1 MRPVNARTGPTLMT
15 GHDVGNAA
23 DNAASAILS
32 QGSFRRFQVKNWV
45 RSIAVAAMLSAGA
58 VSGAFAQAKAA
69 PASAASGKDLLAK
82 SGCLACHAV
91 DKKLVGPSYTDVANK
106 YRSVKGAEDKITAHV
121 LNGGGGVWGQIA
133 MPPHKHIAE
142 ADIRSMVRFILATK

>member
-1 MRPVNARTGPTLMT
+1 M
-15 GHDVGNAA
+15 
-23 DNAASAILS
+23 
-32 QGSFRRFQVKNWV
+32 KNWV

-69 PASAASGKDLLAK
+69 PAGAASGKDLLAK

-106 YRSVKGAEDKITAHV
+106 YRSVKGAEDKITAH
-121 LNGGGGVWGQIA
+121 A
-133 MPPHKHIAE
+133 PPQAYCRGRYPLDGAFHPRDQVIGA
-142 ADIRSMVRFILATK
+142 APAAPRSRPSAGFFLLRMRPLKDSTPSPYRAAGR